1 MTQALQILEQQII
14 SYQAGGKQ
22 FDLQTTTETTKED
35 LAIIRALQAVKA
47 GDAPI
52 EFFEQFI
59 PAFINESVLLLGHK
73 NSMGTDEEQILLA
86 NELRK
91 IIKGKWHFYTIEEIK
106 IILRMGIRGDFK
118 VKETDI
124 VYLNIEQ
131 INSWFKKYRTERKPK
146 AMKTTKLLEPEKPV
160 NYEPLSFL
168 KEGVLKAAKEELT
181 EDDITHLTGCY
192 YERLKKAKLLP
203 TPAAQKWDIYYEERK
218 RVENQAIGT
227 GEAFL
232 QDKKVAF
239 RAYKASLE
247 NQVSITGNYFEE
259 KAQGSYR
266 RRLMKLA
273 LEHLA
278 WEETD
283 ISTLTI

>member
-1 MTQALQILEQQII
+1 MTHAIQVLNASVIRYE
-14 SYQAGGKQ
+14 AGGKQ
-22 FDLQTTTETTKED
+22 FDLQTTAETTKED
-35 LAIIRALQAVKA
+35 YAIIKALQAVRA
-47 GDAPI
+47 GDAP
-52 EFFEQFI
+52 ETFFEHFI

-118 VKETDI
+118 GKETDV

-146 AMKTTKLLEPEKPV
+146 AMKTTRLLEPPKEV
-160 NYEPLSFL
+160 NYQPLSFL
-168 KEGVLKAAKEELT
+168 KEGILKASNDALS
-181 EDDITHLTGCY
+181 DDDLTHLTGCY

-203 TPAAQKWDIYYEERK
+203 TPADKMWEIYHAERK
-218 RVENQAIGT
+218 RVENLAIGT
-227 GEAFL
+227 GEAFM
-232 QDKKVAF
+232 QDKKTAF
-239 RAYKASLE
+239 RAYRESLTSE
-247 NQVSITGNYFEE
+247 LSLKGNYFEE
-259 KAQGSYR
+259 KAQGNYR
-266 RRLMKLA
+266 RHLMKLA
-273 LEHLA
+273 LEHFA

-283 ISTLTI
+283 INTLTL